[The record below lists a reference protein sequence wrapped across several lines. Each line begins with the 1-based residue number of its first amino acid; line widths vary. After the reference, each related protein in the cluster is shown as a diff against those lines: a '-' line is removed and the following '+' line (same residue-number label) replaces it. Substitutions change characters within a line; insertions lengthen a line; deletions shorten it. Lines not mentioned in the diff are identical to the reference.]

1 MNVQLVFSFLSAQ
14 ASVPIVVRYPNG
26 ANLDN
31 PHGRTQRLTSL
42 VILNH
47 IKLAINTN
55 HHSDLQRL
63 EVPQETCVEGKERPN
78 LVQPG
83 EARVSRE
90 ELSQRSAILSDHH
103 TGQKGAERPR
113 QRPLSRTA

>member
-1 MNVQLVFSFLSAQ
+1 MNVQLVFSFLSAH
-14 ASVPIVVRYPNG
+14 ASVPMVGRYPNG

-31 PHGRTQRLTSL
+31 PHGRTQKLTSL

-47 IKLAINTN
+47 IKLATN
-55 HHSDLQRL
+55 HSDRRRL
-63 EVPQETCVEGKERPN
+63 EVPQETCAEGRERPD
-78 LVQPG
+78 LVQSG

-103 TGQKGAERPR
+103 TGRNGAERPR